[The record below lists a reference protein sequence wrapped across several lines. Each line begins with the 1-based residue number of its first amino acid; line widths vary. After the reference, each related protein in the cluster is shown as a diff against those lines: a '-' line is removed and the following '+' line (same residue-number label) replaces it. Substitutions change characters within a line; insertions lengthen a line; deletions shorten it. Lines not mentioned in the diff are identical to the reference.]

1 MNKLDSIY
9 LIKTK
14 HIAIKLNINKFYVMR
29 ETLQFV
35 CFVKNTNMIKDYYL
49 KWYLKVKMS
58 FIILCRLQIRLGK
71 NIYNKWR
78 QSAWFSFT
86 KWMNNYQWLEIKQ
99 YKMVRFMFTDS
110 KLLNKNKDEF
120 YKWFVGFTD
129 GDGSFSICGQ
139 KTKEGKWRWS
149 LFFKISQSNYNMR
162 VLYFIKK
169 QLGCGSVIME
179 LKTNNADFRIRDKNL
194 ISKVIFPI
202 FDKFP
207 LLTSKY
213 FDYIK
218 FKKAYFIMIDL
229 KLSKEEKDNLL
240 LKLKEEKKSYNYI
253 SPIWKKIN
261 YEIKNTND
269 ANIIMNKEWLIGFT
283 EAEGSFYLVK
293 KSPCRLVHGFEITQK
308 LDLIVL
314 KSIAVILGISVK
326 NKKKYNTVVTTNSR
340 AISNI
345 INYYKNTMKGM
356 KALEY
361 KIWAKSYIK
370 YKGNFLELNK
380 IRNFMRDIRLI
391 RLDKWGSIDI
401 KKKK

>member
-1 MNKLDSIY
+1 ML
-9 LIKTK
+9 
-14 HIAIKLNINKFYVMR
+14 LNINKFYVMR

-35 CFVKNTNMIKDYYL
+35 FFAKNTDMIKDYFL
-49 KWYLKVKMS
+49 IRYLKVKIS
-58 FIILCRLQIRLGK
+58 FIILCTLQIGSEK
-71 NIYNKWR
+71 NIKNKWR
-78 QSAWFSFT
+78 QSAWFSFN

-99 YKMVRFMFTDS
+99 FKIVRFMCNDS
-110 KLLNKNKDEF
+110 KLLNKNKDDF

-129 GDGSFSICGQ
+129 GDGSFSICRQ
-139 KTKEGKWRWS
+139 KIKEGKWKWS
-149 LFFKISQSNYNMR
+149 LFFKIAQSNYNMR
-162 VLYFIKK
+162 ALYYIKK
-169 QLGCGSVIME
+169 ELGCGSVIME

-218 FKKAYFIMIDL
+218 FKKAYFIMTDL

-240 LKLKEEKKSYNYI
+240 LRLKEEKKPYNYI

-269 ANIIMNKEWLIGFT
+269 ANIIMNKEWLVGFT

-293 KSPCRLVHGFEITQK
+293 KSSCRLVHGFEITQK
-308 LDLIVL
+308 LDVIVL

-361 KIWAKSYIK
+361 RIWAKSYIK
-370 YKGNFLELNK
+370 YKGNFLKLNN
-380 IRNFMRDIRLI
+380 IRNLIRDIRLF
-391 RLDKWGSIDI
+391 RLDKSGSLGS
-401 KKKK
+401 KKK